1 MGKYVIKRLLLL
13 IPILL
18 GVSFIIFTIMN
29 MIPGDVASLVL
40 GDNAPLSA
48 REELTRELGLDKPF
62 WLRYVDYVLNALQ
75 GNFGLSYRTRT
86 PVFTEIFSRFPTTM
100 KLAAGA
106 MLLSVAI
113 GVPLGIL
120 SAVKQYSALDVI
132 NSVTAM
138 FFSSIP
144 AFWLGLLSILL
155 FALKLGWLPSN
166 GADSF
171 KSFILPI
178 VTLALPGAA
187 EILRLTRSTMLEVI
201 RQDYVRTAKSK
212 GLSSR
217 KVIYIHALKNALIPV
232 ITILGMRLGSMLAGS
247 MFVES
252 VFNIPGMGSLF
263 VKAIQSR
270 DIPVVQACVLVTAL
284 VSCIINLFT
293 DILYAVVDPRVRYE

>member
-18 GVSFIIFTIMN
+18 GLSFIIFTIMN

-48 REELTRELGLDKPF
+48 RQELTRELGLDKPF
-62 WLRYVDYVLNALQ
+62 WLRYVDYVWNAVH

-138 FFSSIP
+138 FFSPPS
-144 AFWLGLLSILL
+144 
-155 FALKLGWLPSN
+155 GWVFCPS
-166 GADSF
+166 F
-171 KSFILPI
+171 C
-178 VTLALPGAA
+178 
-187 EILRLTRSTMLEVI
+187 
-201 RQDYVRTAKSK
+201 
-212 GLSSR
+212 SR
-217 KVIYIHALKNALIPV
+217 
-232 ITILGMRLGSMLAGS
+232 
-247 MFVES
+247 
-252 VFNIPGMGSLF
+252 
-263 VKAIQSR
+263 
-270 DIPVVQACVLVTAL
+270 
-284 VSCIINLFT
+284 
-293 DILYAVVDPRVRYE
+293 

>member
-178 VTLALPGAA
+178 VTLALPGGGGDPA
-187 EILRLTRSTMLEVI
+187 S
-201 RQDYVRTAKSK
+201 DPF
-212 GLSSR
+212 
-217 KVIYIHALKNALIPV
+217 HH
-232 ITILGMRLGSMLAGS
+232 AGS
-247 MFVES
+247 HP
-252 VFNIPGMGSLF
+252 PGLYPYRKGKGSH
-263 VKAIQSR
+263 QHGGHME
-270 DIPVVQACVLVTAL
+270 ACPEKCAFAGHH
-284 VSCIINLFT
+284 SGR
-293 DILYAVVDPRVRYE
+293 YAFRRAVGRFCDHRVRIRHAGSGDTGH